1 MAILDIVYY
10 GDPRLEK
17 VSEPIEDFNAD
28 LRKLVKDMF
37 ETMYYTNGVG
47 LSAPQIGINKRL
59 LVVDVSGGEDRS
71 KQLVL
76 INPVVVETS
85 GEQKGQE
92 GCLSF
97 PGLFANIARPNYAK
111 VRGFNPEGKTIELEG
126 TGLQARAFLHE
137 NDHLDGL
144 LFIQRM
150 KKADREMIVKKMKKM
165 QLPKKEELQNY
176 KEFPVQEGQT
186 L

>member
-17 VSEPIEDFNAD
+17 VSEPIEDFNAE

-37 ETMYYTNGVG
+37 ETMYFTNGVG
-47 LSAPQIGINKRL
+47 LSAPQIGVNKRL
-59 LVVDVSGGEDRS
+59 LIVDVSAGEDRS

-76 INPVVVETS
+76 INPVVTETS

-97 PGLFANIARPNYAK
+97 PGLFANVGRPNYAK
-111 VRGFNPEGKTIELEG
+111 VRGFNPEGKAIELEG

-137 NDHLDGL
+137 IDHLDGI

-165 QLPKKEELQNY
+165 QLPRKEDLQNY
-176 KEFPVQEGQT
+176 KEVPVQEGE
-186 L
+186 LV